1 MRKRRVVWSSS
12 TDPALFGLPARHPGH
27 LRQAIRTGV
36 LLAVLGLTR
45 LAGNPRWRSAVI
57 GAGLVSTALILR
69 NVPGDV
75 MLLPGL
81 LFLLYSPLLP
91 GESRESRLRQARLRH
106 ELAAYSTASD
116 RLDLELILERHP
128 DSATGELR
136 AILASQPPAH
146 ARTTIPGMRTP

>member
-1 MRKRRVVWSSS
+1 MRKSRVVWGSS
-12 TDPALFGLPARHPGH
+12 TDPALFGLPSRRPRR
-27 LRQAIRTGV
+27 LRQAVRTGV

-57 GAGLVSTALILR
+57 GAGLIITALILR

-91 GESRESRLRQARLRH
+91 GESRESRLRQARLRR

-116 RLDLELILERHP
+116 RLDLELILDRYP

-136 AILASQPPAH
+136 AILASQPDAH
-146 ARTTIPGMRTP
+146 ARPTIPGMRTP

>member
-1 MRKRRVVWSSS
+1 MRKSRVVWSSS
-12 TDPALFGLPARHPGH
+12 TDPALFGLPARHPAR

-45 LAGNPRWRSAVI
+45 LAGNPRWRSAVL
-57 GAGLVSTALILR
+57 GAGLIVTALILR

-81 LFLLYSPLLP
+81 LFLLYAPLLP
-91 GESRESRLRQARLRH
+91 GESRESRVRQARLRR

-116 RLDLELILERHP
+116 RRDLELILDRYP
-128 DSATGELR
+128 DSATGEIR
-136 AILASQPPAH
+136 AILASLPPAH

>member
-12 TDPALFGLPARHPGH
+12 TDPALFGLPPRRPGQ
-27 LRQAIRTGV
+27 LRQTIRTSG

-45 LAGNPRWRSAVI
+45 LAGNPRWRSAVL
-57 GAGLVSTALILR
+57 GAGLTITALILR
-69 NVPGDV
+69 NIPGDV

-91 GESRESRLRQARLRH
+91 GESRESRVRQARLRR

-116 RLDLELILERHP
+116 RRDLELILERYP

-136 AILASQPPAH
+136 AILASQPQARG
-146 ARTTIPGMRTP
+146 RTTIPGMRTP

>member
-1 MRKRRVVWSSS
+1 MRKSRVVWSSS
-12 TDPALFGLPARHPGH
+12 TDPALFGLPSRRPGR
-27 LRQAIRTGV
+27 LRQAVRTGV

-45 LAGNPRWRSAVI
+45 LAGNPRWRSAVV
-57 GAGLVSTALILR
+57 GAGLIITALILR

-91 GESRESRLRQARLRH
+91 GESRESRLRQARLRR

-116 RLDLELILERHP
+116 RHDLDAILDRYP
-128 DSATGELR
+128 DGETGELR
-136 AILASQPPAH
+136 AILAGQAVASDC
-146 ARTTIPGMRTP
+146 ARIPGLRRY

>member
-1 MRKRRVVWSSS
+1 
-12 TDPALFGLPARHPGH
+12 
-27 LRQAIRTGV
+27 
-36 LLAVLGLTR
+36 
-45 LAGNPRWRSAVI
+45 VI

-91 GESRESRLRQARLRH
+91 GESRESRLRQARLRR

-116 RLDLELILERHP
+116 RLDLELILERYP

-146 ARTTIPGMRTP
+146 AHPTIPGIRTP